1 MDVIEKARELGK
13 LIQETEE
20 YQKLMELEAKNEA
33 DTELTD
39 MIGQFQMKRLKLNK
53 LMQQEEKDDAAIHE
67 ADQDLKE
74 MYEAI
79 MSNENMMAY
88 SQCQHDMEYLMTR
101 VNFILTCAAN
111 GEDPM
116 TCPSEPDHGCGG
128 NCSGCSGCH

>member
-20 YQKLMELEAKNEA
+20 YQKLMEMEAKNEA

-39 MIGQFQMKRLKLNK
+39 MIGQFQMKRLKLNQ

-79 MSNENMMAY
+79 MRN
-88 SQCQHDMEYLMTR
+88 
-101 VNFILTCAAN
+101 
-111 GEDPM
+111 
-116 TCPSEPDHGCGG
+116 
-128 NCSGCSGCH
+128 